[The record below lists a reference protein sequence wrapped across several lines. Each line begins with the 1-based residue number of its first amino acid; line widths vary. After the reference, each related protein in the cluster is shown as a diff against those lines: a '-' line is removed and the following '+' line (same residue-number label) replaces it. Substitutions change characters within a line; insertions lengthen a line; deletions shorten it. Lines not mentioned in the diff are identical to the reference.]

1 MKHVYK
7 NNSDTGILQFPRTV
21 CDHLSAFGVDLD
33 RHKQFC
39 FLVELHA
46 FCLQKLIFTHWTELS
61 STFGKNSWI

>member
-1 MKHVYK
+1 MKHVYE

-46 FCLQKLIFTHWTELS
+46 FCLQKLIFTH
-61 STFGKNSWI
+61 